1 MALYRSPY
9 EAYPFLCDADDDL
22 RCDFELA
29 TDELASAVGMLRS
42 QTEDQELAKE
52 LLWICELIYHMN
64 PTLRTSFTVT
74 REEIERLAFIVDR
87 LQAQS
92 GIRGFVLPCG
102 CQSACTAHLLRVKA
116 KGLVRLLY
124 RYAHRGGEVPDSLFD
139 LCNLLSGYFFLLALK
154 LNVQS
159 GVEERS
165 YHSRNYQE
173 NAF

>member
-92 GIRGFVLPCG
+92 GIRGFVF
-102 CQSACTAHLLRVKA
+102 ALRLSKRLHRPSFTSEG
-116 KGLVRLLY
+116 KG
-124 RYAHRGGEVPDSLFD
+124 AGE
-139 LCNLLSGYFFLLALK
+139 
-154 LNVQS
+154 
-159 GVEERS
+159 
-165 YHSRNYQE
+165 
-173 NAF
+173 AFV

>member
-1 MALYRSPY
+1 
-9 EAYPFLCDADDDL
+9 
-22 RCDFELA
+22 
-29 TDELASAVGMLRS
+29 MLRS

-124 RYAHRGGEVPDSLFD
+124 RYAHRGGEVPDSLLIFAICSPVISFC
-139 LCNLLSGYFFLLALK
+139 LRLNSMCKTGWRSAAITVETTRKTRSEKFLNK
-154 LNVQS
+154 
-159 GVEERS
+159 
-165 YHSRNYQE
+165 
-173 NAF
+173 